1 MTYFD
6 FGSQPRPIYVSVVR
20 YIHILR
26 KPKDREGG
34 FSVIFM
40 LLSKDT
46 SAFLGGRTFD
56 YNQNIQKNTYIHSM

>member
-26 KPKDREGG
+26 KQKESMGG
-34 FSVIFM
+34 
-40 LLSKDT
+40 LRKWQLS
-46 SAFLGGRTFD
+46 
-56 YNQNIQKNTYIHSM
+56 YNQYFACLFDWTPSEKDV